1 MTTAAPSP
9 RIDSDAFVLGAGA
22 AGLSSAAELR
32 RRGIDAT
39 LVERSDRIGAS
50 WRSRYDGLRLNSLG
64 WMSTQPGYHAGRRP
78 RHFPSR
84 DEWVDYL
91 ERYARHHR
99 LRIEFGIDAERLDP
113 EDGGWRLTTS
123 RGPLRS
129 RMVVVATGYDRVPK
143 LPDWPGRGA
152 YRGELLHAA
161 AFRSAAAY
169 RGRDVLVVSAGVTG
183 SELAAFLVEAGASR
197 VRVAV
202 RTPPNILRRCRFG
215 VPLNPAGILLD
226 RLPAPIGDRAAALS
240 QRVTF
245 GDLSRYGLPRPPLGV
260 VSSLRHRRIGPAF
273 DGGFVAALKQGKI
286 EIVAPV
292 DRFEPDCV
300 VLDDGS
306 RLRADVVVAATG
318 YRRGLEPMVGHLG
331 VLADNGEPLFRGA
344 ESRGDVPGLY
354 FVGFTVTL
362 TGHLRGIRID
372 AKRMARAVAR
382 EGAQGKARVIPPRG
396 AKRSTEMSRGRR

>member
-1 MTTAAPSP
+1 VTATVPTR
-9 RIDSDAFVLGAGA
+9 RIDSEALVLGAGA

-39 LVERSDRIGAS
+39 IVERSDRIGSS
-50 WRSRYDGLRLNSLG
+50 WRSRYDGLRLNTVG

-91 ERYARHHR
+91 ESYAQHHR

-113 EDGGWRLTTS
+113 EDGGWRTATS
-123 RGPLRS
+123 HGLLRS
-129 RMVVVATGYDRVPK
+129 RIVVVATGYDRVPK
-143 LPDWPGRGA
+143 LPDWPGRDA

-161 AFRSAAAY
+161 DFRSAAAY

-183 SELAAFLVEAGASR
+183 SELAGFLVEAGASR

-226 RLPAPIGDRAAALS
+226 RLPAAIGDRASAFS
-240 QRVTF
+240 QRITF
-245 GDLSRYGLPRPPLGV
+245 GDLSEYGLPRPPLGL
-260 VSSLRHRRIGPAF
+260 VSSVRHRRVGPAF
-273 DGGFVAALKQGKI
+273 DDGFVAALKEGKI

-292 DRFEPDCV
+292 ERFDADEV
-300 VLDDGS
+300 VLDDGA
-306 RLRADVVVAATG
+306 RLRVDAVVAATG
-318 YRRGLEPMVGHLG
+318 YRRGLESMVGHLG
-331 VLADNGEPLFRGA
+331 VLAANGEPLFKGG
-344 ESRGDVPGLY
+344 ESRGDLPGLH

-362 TGHLRGIRID
+362 SGHLRGIRID
-372 AKRMARAVAR
+372 AKRMARAIAR
-382 EGAQGKARVIPPRG
+382 ERRQGESRDLRAPRG
-396 AKRSTEMSRGRR
+396 DREQRSDWKT